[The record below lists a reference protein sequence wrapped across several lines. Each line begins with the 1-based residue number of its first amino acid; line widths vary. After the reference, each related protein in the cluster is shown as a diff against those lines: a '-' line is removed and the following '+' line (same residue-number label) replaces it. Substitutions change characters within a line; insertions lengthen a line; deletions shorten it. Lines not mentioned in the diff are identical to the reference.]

1 MRTLRALLLLLGLCA
16 LGCKTDPNQVLLERD
31 LRLQEDRIYELESML
46 EECCGAREATIRE
59 NQALKKELAGGD
71 RGAGPDYRS
80 PAATSPSGDSQPERR
95 PRRDETPKLEP
106 PTIEL
111 PEPSSTPPADLP
123 GATPPEMPGGK
134 QSALIGSG
142 PPTKLVINKRLT
154 GGLNRGSNPGD
165 EGIMVAFEPRDAQGR
180 LVKAPGAVSVVVL
193 DPALE
198 GEAGRIA
205 RWDFELDEV
214 PAHFRNTAFGRGLQ
228 FELPWPTE
236 PPKNRDLR
244 LFVRFITPEGRKITA
259 ETPITVRTAN
269 DLPRVDRKTKDRS
282 TAGKA
287 ERPDRAATQSR
298 IKSPRVALS
307 APRDIEPAD
316 QDDAATV
323 DEGAAI
329 ADQRQAVREPND
341 RDRQEGDSADR
352 EPADGAPAEGATIE
366 QQGYRERIE
375 SDYREEPASR
385 QPTRRTSPRTA
396 RAPRPEWKP
405 FR

>member
-1 MRTLRALLLLLGLCA
+1 MLLLLSLCA
-16 LGCKTDPNQVLLERD
+16 LGCKTDPNQVLIERD

-80 PAATSPSGDSQPERR
+80 PASTSPGDSQPDRR
-95 PRRDETPKLEP
+95 PRRDKTPKLEP

-123 GATPPEMPGGK
+123 GATPPEVPGGK

-142 PPTKLVINKRLT
+142 PPTQIVINKRLT
-154 GGLNRGSNPGD
+154 GGLNRGAEPGD

-180 LVKAPGAVSVVVL
+180 LVKVPGAVSVVVL
-193 DPALE
+193 DPSLE

-228 FELPWPTE
+228 FELPWPTD

-269 DLPRVDRKTKDRS
+269 DLPRIERKTKDRS

-287 ERPDRAATQSR
+287 DRPDRAATESR

-316 QDDAATV
+316 QQDAATA
-323 DEGAAI
+323 DEEATI
-329 ADQRQAVREPND
+329 ADQRGAPREPDD
-341 RDRQEGDSADR
+341 RDRQESDSAER

-375 SDYREEPASR
+375 SDNRDEPVSR
-385 QPTRRTSPRTA
+385 QPTRRSARPRTA
-396 RAPRPEWKP
+396 PAPRPEWKP